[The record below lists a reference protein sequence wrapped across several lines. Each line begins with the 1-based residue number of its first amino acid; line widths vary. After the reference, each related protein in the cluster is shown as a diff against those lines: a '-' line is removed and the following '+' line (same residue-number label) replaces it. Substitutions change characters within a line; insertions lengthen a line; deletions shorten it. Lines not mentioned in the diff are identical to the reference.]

1 MAATTE
7 IHVTFDCVN
16 VDAQAAF
23 WVGVLD
29 YIPHGSSGQYRSL
42 IPPSGLK
49 GPKFVLQQT
58 GEPKAPIKN
67 RLHLDLVVGHHL
79 DAEVARLVDLGAT
92 RLTPG
97 TIDEAG
103 TSWVVMADPEG
114 NEFCLV
120 VR

>member
-23 WVGVLD
+23 WAQALGYV
-29 YIPHGSSGQYRSL
+29 PHGAAGQYRSL
-42 IPPSGLK
+42 VPPPGLT

-58 GEPKAPIKN
+58 GEPKPAGKN
-67 RLHLDLVVGHHL
+67 RFHLDLVVGDHL
-79 DAEVARLVDLGAT
+79 DAEVSRLIGLGAT